1 MQNVY
6 LIPFIKKTA
15 CMGVLLLFCAGV
27 YCQPKTENAH
37 NFSLVVVNEKL
48 QPADGA
54 TVKLL
59 KDNKLLKTVVTN
71 ASGMASFVS
80 IQRGSYTFLVSST
93 GYKPQTS
100 RVYHFPA
107 DVITDTIK
115 LQPSTTNLQQVDV
128 TAHAPVIEMKQGKM
142 VVNVDASVTNAG
154 STVLEV
160 LEKSP
165 GVTVDRNGGISL
177 QGKAGVLVTIDD
189 KPTYLSG
196 ADLNNL
202 LSSMSS
208 SQVSQIE
215 LIANP
220 TAKYDASGNAGII
233 NIKTKKNRQKG
244 FNGSFTTSV
253 GQGVYPKNNN
263 SLVLNYRIGKI
274 NTFFNYNFNY
284 VEYLTNLYALRKYY
298 DDNGAVT
305 AMLRQPSFF
314 SGKFFN
320 NTIKT
325 GLDYYI
331 SPKTT
336 IGIVLSGTS
345 IHRYGNNLA
354 TATWLDPAGTVD
366 SAIATGNKN
375 DNKFKNG
382 AINLNLRHTL
392 SASQDLAVDLDYLHY
407 SLNTKQDFNNEL
419 LTPGGYQDESRGNIP
434 TTIKIA
440 SGKVDYTLKLGEN
453 GTLQSGVKSSYSNTD
468 NLAAYQNFEGGQWVD
483 DNTKSNHFLY
493 KENINALYSSIEKK
507 YGKLTLQGGVRYE
520 YTSYKANQ
528 LGNAVQKDSAFS
540 RNYGEFFPSGYVSY
554 QADSSHSFTL
564 TAGRRIDRPVFQNLN
579 PFYFI
584 INKYTYETGN
594 PYLLPQFSWNFELS
608 HQYKNLLTT
617 SVSYSNIQNYFSQ
630 LFLNDAAKGI
640 LLYTQ
645 GNVGHTYNI
654 GVSQA
659 VSVSPLNWW
668 SLTAQ
673 ATFNH
678 KQLRGFNGNNYT
690 SEINQLNISANNQ
703 FTIAKTYTAEISG
716 FYTTRARNDVQELLY
731 PTGQLSAGIAR
742 PVLKKKG
749 TLKFSLRD
757 ILYTNAMEGFTS
769 FPNATEYFKIKRDSR
784 VFTLTFTYR
793 FGKTYKTV
801 KRTDGSASEE
811 MERVGN
817 G

>member
-1 MQNVY
+1 
-6 LIPFIKKTA
+6 
-15 CMGVLLLFCAGV
+15 
-27 YCQPKTENAH
+27 
-37 NFSLVVVNEKL
+37 
-48 QPADGA
+48 
-54 TVKLL
+54 
-59 KDNKLLKTVVTN
+59 
-71 ASGMASFVS
+71 
-80 IQRGSYTFLVSST
+80 
-93 GYKPQTS
+93 
-100 RVYHFPA
+100 
-107 DVITDTIK
+107 
-115 LQPSTTNLQQVDV
+115 
-128 TAHAPVIEMKQGKM
+128 
-142 VVNVDASVTNAG
+142 
-154 STVLEV
+154 
-160 LEKSP
+160 
-165 GVTVDRNGGISL
+165 L

-233 NIKTKKNRQKG
+233 NIKTKKNKQKG
-244 FNGSFTTSV
+244 FNGTFTTSV
-253 GQGVYPKNNN
+253 GQGVYPKNTN

-331 SPKTT
+331 SQKTT

-354 TATWLDPAGTVD
+354 TATWLDPAGVVD

-382 AINLNLRHTL
+382 AINLNLRHAI
-392 SASQDLAVDLDYLHY
+392 SPSQDLAVDLDYLHY
-407 SLNTKQDFNNEL
+407 SLNTSQDFNNAL
-419 LTPGGYQDESRGNIP
+419 LSPGGYQDESRGNIP

-440 SGKVDYTLKLGEN
+440 SGKVDYTLKLSETA
-453 GTLQSGVKSSYSNTD
+453 TLQSGIKSSYSNTD

-493 KENINALYSSIEKK
+493 RENINAAYTSIEKK
-507 YGKLTLQGGVRYE
+507 YGKLTLQGGLRYE
-520 YTSYKANQ
+520 HTSYKANQ

-540 RNYGEFFPSGYVSY
+540 RNYGEFFPSGYISY

-564 TAGRRIDRPVFQNLN
+564 TAGRRIDRPVFQSLN

-617 SVSYSNIQNYFSQ
+617 TVSYSNIQNYFSQ
-630 LFLNDAAKGI
+630 LFLNDVTKGI
-640 LLYTQ
+640 LLYSQ
-645 GNVGHTYNI
+645 GNVGRMYNI
-654 GVSQA
+654 GVSEA
-659 VSVSPLNWW
+659 VSVSPLSWW

-703 FTIAKTYTAEISG
+703 FTIAKTYTAELSG

>member
-1 MQNVY
+1 MA
-6 LIPFIKKTA
+6 F
-15 CMGVLLLFCAGV
+15 
-27 YCQPKTENAH
+27 CQPKTDNALD
-37 NFSLVVVNEKL
+37 FSLTVVNERL

-59 KDNKLLKTVVTN
+59 KDDKPVKAVVAN
-71 ASGMASFVS
+71 IKGIALFKNVQPGAYAFV
-80 IQRGSYTFLVSST
+80 ITYT
-93 GYKPQTS
+93 GYKSQSTH
-100 RVYHFPA
+100 VYTLPGKVKS
-107 DVITDTIK
+107 DSIR
-115 LQPSTTNLQQVDV
+115 LQQASTLLQQVNI
-128 TAHAPVIEMKQGKM
+128 TSHAPAVEMKQGRT
-142 VVNVDASVTNAG
+142 VLNIDASVTNAG

-244 FNGSFTTSV
+244 FNGSFTT
-253 GQGVYPKNNN
+253 GAAQGVYPKSAN
-263 SLVLNYRIGKI
+263 SLVLNYRTGKI
-274 NTFFNYNFNY
+274 NTFFNYNLNY
-284 VEYLTNLYALRKYY
+284 VQYLTDLYALRKYY
-298 DDNGAVT
+298 DATGAVA

-314 SGKFFN
+314 KGTVTNHS
-320 NTIKT
+320 IKT
-325 GLDYYI
+325 GIDYYI
-331 SPKTT
+331 SPNTT
-336 IGIVLSGTS
+336 IGMVLSGTA
-345 IHRYGNNLA
+345 IHRKGDNTA
-354 TATWLDPAGTVD
+354 TATWLDPAGLAD
-366 SAIATGNKN
+366 SAILTDNKN
-375 DNKFKNG
+375 DNHFKNG
-382 AINLNLRHTL
+382 AINLNLRHNI
-392 SASQDLAVDLDYLHY
+392 SATQDLAVDFDYLRY
-407 SLNTKQDFNNEL
+407 NLQSEQDFDNKL
-419 LTPGGYQDESRGNIP
+419 LAPGGYTELSRGNIP
-434 TTIKIA
+434 TGINIA
-440 SGKVDYTLKLGEN
+440 SGKADYTLKIGET
-453 GTLQSGVKSSYSNTD
+453 GSVQAGVRSSYSKTD
-468 NLAAYQNFEGGQWVD
+468 NLAAYQNLTGGQWVD
-483 DNTKSNHFLY
+483 DNSKSNHFLY
-493 KENINALYSSIEKK
+493 KENINAVYSSIERK
-507 YGKLTLQGGVRYE
+507 YNKFTMQGGLRYE

-528 LGNAVQKDSAFS
+528 LGNAVQKDSAFL

-554 QADSSHSFTL
+554 QADSSNNFTL

-584 INKYTYETGN
+584 INKYTYQTGN

-617 SVSYSNIQNYFSQ
+617 TLSYTNIQNYFSQ

-654 GVSQA
+654 GASEA
-659 VSVSPLNWW
+659 VSVSPVSWW
-668 SLTAQ
+668 SVTAQ

-690 SEINQLNISANNQ
+690 SQVNQLNLSANNQ
-703 FTIAKTYTAEISG
+703 FTIFKDYTAEISG

-749 TLKFSLRD
+749 TLKLSIRD

-769 FPNATEYFKIKRDSR
+769 FPNATEYFKIMRDSR

-793 FGKTYKTV
+793 FGKTYKTA
-801 KRTDGSASEE
+801 KRSGGSAAEE